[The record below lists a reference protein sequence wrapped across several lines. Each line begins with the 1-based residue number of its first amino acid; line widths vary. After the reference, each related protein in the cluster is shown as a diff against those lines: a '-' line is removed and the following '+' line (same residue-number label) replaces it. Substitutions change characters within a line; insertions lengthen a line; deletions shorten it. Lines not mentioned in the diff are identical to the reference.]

1 MASSTVLKKVKVQM
15 TTKNTFINL
24 PAKMRDMLKLDKGD
38 ELLLE
43 YNKNSDVITVRKIGK

>member
-24 PAKMRDMLKLDKGD
+24 PSKMRDMLKLDKGD

-43 YNKNSDVITVRKIGK
+43 YDKNSDVITVRKIGK

>member
-1 MASSTVLKKVKVQM
+1 MANSTVLKKVKVQM

-43 YNKNSDVITVRKIGK
+43 YDKNSDVITVRKIGK